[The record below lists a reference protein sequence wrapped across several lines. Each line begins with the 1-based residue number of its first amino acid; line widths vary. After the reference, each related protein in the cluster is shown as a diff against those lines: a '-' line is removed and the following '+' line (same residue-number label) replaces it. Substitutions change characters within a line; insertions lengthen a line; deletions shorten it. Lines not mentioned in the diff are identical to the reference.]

1 MLDFHQHIGCTTKG
15 IDTLGH
21 CYTPF
26 KNGYRAKVLHTF
38 RKSNHLSEVKTVDI
52 LIFWCPH
59 HRKPDL
65 GTVYWLERWEM
76 QGRDCFTSDAWGN
89 SCYPLKI
96 LRIFYSSIIENVL
109 TVNITAWYETSPNR
123 TAGPAMSGLFSWTY
137 NRRCFSLSKGY
148 LHQCLLEKDEENNE
162 GSQPPG

>member
-89 SCYPLKI
+89 SCYPLKYWGFSI
-96 LRIFYSSIIENVL
+96 PASLKMSWQWTSLPGTKHHQTGLQGLQWVVYSAEHTIGGALAFPKDI
-109 TVNITAWYETSPNR
+109 YTS
-123 TAGPAMSGLFSWTY
+123 A
-137 NRRCFSLSKGY
+137 C
-148 LHQCLLEKDEENNE
+148 
-162 GSQPPG
+162 